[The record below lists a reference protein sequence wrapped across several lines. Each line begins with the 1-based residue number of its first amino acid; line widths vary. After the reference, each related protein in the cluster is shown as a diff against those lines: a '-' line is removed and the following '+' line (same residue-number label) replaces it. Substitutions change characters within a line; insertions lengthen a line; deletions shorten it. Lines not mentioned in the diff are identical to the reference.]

1 MKLRAFLGAV
11 VGLLIVGVATA
22 EQQSLFNGK
31 DLTGW
36 EGELSWWYVEDGAIT
51 AESTPDK
58 VCHRATYLIWKG
70 GEPSDFELTLEFK
83 LSPNINKSNSG
94 VQIRSER
101 RPNWDVFG
109 YQADMTATGALSG
122 FVYHHAR
129 GLIAARGER
138 VHIDAEG
145 TRIAEPLPQIE
156 AIHAAFKVGEWN
168 QYRILCDGPMIRLFL
183 NDVTVCEFTDEDRK
197 QARRKGILALQMHPG
212 PPMKVQFKN
221 IQLRLLSNETVSD
234 SSLGDLKEAER
245 LMEEGKMQEAED
257 RYRTLLDS
265 ETSEQ
270 SVREAALS
278 GAVLTGGARGRQ
290 LWLETLQ
297 AQDFEAAR
305 FAVRIALEMNRAQAA
320 ADLADLLDAVDA
332 RRKVLFIGILAEL
345 GRVEALPKLEE
356 YTRAGESIV
365 RLAAVRAL
373 GRLAGAGTAELYLE
387 LLQDPDTQIA
397 QLAAEEL
404 SGLETVDVDRV
415 VVDGLNGADAALTAK
430 LVDIVAQRRLKAA
443 RPTLQAMMDSSDAKV
458 RLAAIKSYGE
468 LADIEQLPVLLEVIQ
483 TRTDRAD
490 IQVLGKAIA
499 QVCIL
504 ANAPEVCLPLLKA
517 AEATAVPEAKP
528 MLGKVIRRI
537 GGNS

>member
-1 MKLRAFLGAV
+1 MKLRAFIGAA
-11 VGLLIVGVATA
+11 VGLLIAGVATA

-36 EGELSWWYVEDGAIT
+36 EGEPGWWYVEDGAIT

-58 VCHRATYLIWKG
+58 VCHRATYLIWQG
-70 GEPSDFELTLEFK
+70 GEPSDFELTLDFK
-83 LSPNINKSNSG
+83 LSPKINKSNSG

-109 YQADMTATGALSG
+109 YQADMTATGHLSG

-138 VHIDAEG
+138 VHIDATG
-145 TRIAEPLPQIE
+145 TRTAEPLPQID

-183 NDVTVCEFTDEDRK
+183 NDVTVCEFTDEDRT

-221 IQLRLLSNETVSD
+221 IQLRLLSNETVNEP
-234 SSLGDLKEAER
+234 SLEALIEAER

-257 RYRTLLDS
+257 LYWTLLDS

-270 SVREAALS
+270 SVREAALR
-278 GAVLTGGARGRQ
+278 GAVLTGGARSRD
-290 LWLETLQ
+290 LWLKTLQ
-297 AQDFEAAR
+297 ADDFEAAR
-305 FAVRIALEMNRAQAA
+305 FAVRIALEMNRAQSS
-320 ADLADLLDAVDA
+320 ADLADLLVAVDA

-345 GRVEALPKLEE
+345 GRVEVLPKLEA
-356 YTRAGESIV
+356 YARSGESVV
-365 RLAAVRAL
+365 RLAAIHAL
-373 GRLAGAGTAELYLE
+373 GRLAGAGTAELYVE
-387 LLQDPDTQIA
+387 LLQDPEAPIA
-397 QLAAEEL
+397 QAAAEGL
-404 SGLETVDVDRV
+404 AGLETEDVDRT
-415 VVDGLNGADAALTAK
+415 VVDGLNGADAALTAQ
-430 LVDIVAQRRLKAA
+430 LVGIVAQRRLKAA
-443 RPTLQAMMDSSDAKV
+443 LPTLQAMVDSPDAKV

-468 LADIEQLPVLLEVIQ
+468 LAAVEQLPVLLELIQ

-490 IQVLGKAIA
+490 VQALGKAIA

-504 ANAPEVCLPLLKA
+504 ANAPEVCLPLLKT
-517 AEATAVPEAKP
+517 AEAAAVPEAKP

-537 GGNS
+537 GG